1 MRNSLVALFVA
12 LLMVGCGGEINQPN
26 FEKFVGPHGFMHD
39 LSDPE
44 VRERIFAKAIDYPD
58 FERRFVDGHYTAF
71 APGQQTPYTG
81 WAKKDGG
88 LGLIVYVNGRI
99 R

>member
-1 MRNSLVALFVA
+1 M
-12 LLMVGCGGEINQPN
+12 GEINQPN
-26 FEKFVGPHGFMHD
+26 FEKFVGPRGFLHD

-81 WAKKDGG
+81 WAKKGGG
-88 LGLIVYVNGRI
+88 LGLIVYVDGRI